1 MTLADILMISVTS
14 VNGSLMGNKWQ
25 LRGCEWM
32 LLRTSVRWLFLRHR
46 CYHTQVVISD
56 KTICEQQILD
66 ALKENIW
73 DEISGTLCLI
83 AEKPFVSTHSSRFR
97 NPVIIWHFLC
107 LTFDIYLLFSC
118 CFLRLHQFS
127 IKMPFNLII
136 FQMHVSDGRG
146 SQTLRPRTCY
156 L

>member
-1 MTLADILMISVTS
+1 MTLADILMILVTS
-14 VNGSLMGNKWQ
+14 VNGSLMENKWQ
-25 LRGCEWM
+25 LSGGEWM

-46 CYHTQVVISD
+46 CYHTHGVISD
-56 KTICEQQILD
+56 KTSCEQQILD

-73 DEISGTLCLI
+73 DEILCLI

-107 LTFDIYLLFSC
+107 STFDIYLLFSC
-118 CFLRLHQFS
+118 CFLRSHQFS
-127 IKMPFNLII
+127 IKTPFNLIV
-136 FQMHVSDGRG
+136 FQMHVSVGWD